1 MLKRH
6 SSYEISSVIWAGL
19 NVLENSIVFVS
30 RSERTWGYCTE
41 ILVQCVLTSCPRCK
55 FCRSVFPSLL
65 CFFPFPS
72 SVVCALCRLLL
83 SDSHSTH
90 VASIHPSLCLSF
102 LLLCRPL
109 PSVYYPL
116 LGSVTSSGCSCLC
129 CLLSDPPPDVCS
141 INQKWQ
147 TYQEN
152 YGLIAIV

>member
-6 SSYEISSVIWAGL
+6 SSYKISSVIWAGL

-55 FCRSVFPSLL
+55 SGRSVFPSLL
-65 CFFPFPS
+65 CFFPSLPL
-72 SVVCALCRLLL
+72 LCVLSAASF

-116 LGSVTSSGCSCLC
+116 LGSVTSLGCSCLC
-129 CLLSDPPPDVCS
+129 RLLSDPPPDVCS

-152 YGLIAIV
+152 YGLIVIV